1 MPLRPSDLL
10 FPSPERVQ
18 IEMTDKERADLHTC
32 ALVMKAV
39 GVAAFTALM
48 QYGEY
53 SVARSDF
60 GGMKPEIAD
69 LQAVQF
75 IESYEGQYG
84 VGAKFFNFGL
94 YLACKDQLATHRDSY
109 SLSSSEE

>member
-1 MPLRPSDLL
+1 MPLRPSDLF

-18 IEMTDKERADLHTC
+18 IELTDKERTDLHAC

-39 GVAAFTALM
+39 WVAAFTALM

-53 SVARSDF
+53 SVAQSDF
-60 GGMKPEIAD
+60 EGMDSEIAD
-69 LQAVQF
+69 RQAVQF
-75 IESYEGQYG
+75 IESYEDQYG

-94 YLACKDQLATHRDSY
+94 YRACKDQLAAQRDSY
-109 SLSSSEE
+109 ESSSSEK